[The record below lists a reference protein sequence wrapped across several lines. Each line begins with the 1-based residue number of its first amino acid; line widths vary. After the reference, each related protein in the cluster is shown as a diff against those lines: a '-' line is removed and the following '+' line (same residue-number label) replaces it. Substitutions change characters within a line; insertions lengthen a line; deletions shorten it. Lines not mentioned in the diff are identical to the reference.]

1 MQILSFAVLAA
12 AASLVSAQAAAP
24 VAPVSITSPLTGTVY
39 TAGKQAIISW
49 VSPNTDSIPQ
59 IVLAQGASTALQPV
73 TTIATNVSTA
83 SGTYTWDIPANLPP
97 ATNCK
102 R

>member
-1 MQILSFAVLAA
+1 MQILSFAILAA
-12 AASLVSAQAAAP
+12 AASIVNAQAAAP

-39 TAGKQAIISW
+39 VAGKQAIISW
-49 VSPNTDSIPQ
+49 VSPKADSIPQ

-102 R
+102 Q